1 MEAGM
6 NNRVNDIRKVIKAL
20 RVSMIEA
27 EAIMREQI
35 SRDQD
40 CSFVAEELLKMRM
53 VMAGLVREKQDLGDR
68 APILVS
74 SHAAPRAAPKLPFVR
89 PVKRHLVPAQ
99 SVG

>member
-1 MEAGM
+1 M
-6 NNRVNDIRKVIKAL
+6 NNRVNEIRKVIKAL

-40 CSFVAEELLKMRM
+40 CSFVAEELLKMRT
-53 VMAGLVREKQDLGDR
+53 VMAGLVGEKQALGDR
-68 APILVS
+68 APILVNN
-74 SHAAPRAAPKLPFVR
+74 HVRPRPAPKLLFGR

-99 SVG
+99 SFG